1 MNMGHARTA
10 AGACRR
16 VIMKRAL
23 RRKGFKVAGEV
34 TNKKLEKMYRSH
46 VGTPPTY
53 KESQRKCRIKWP

>member
-1 MNMGHARTA
+1 MGKALTQ

-23 RRKGFKVAGEV
+23 RRKGFKVIGTI
-34 TNKKLEKMYRSH
+34 TNNKLEKTYRKN

-53 KESQRKCRIKWP
+53 KEAQAKCRIKWP